1 MKEFNS
7 LVLSAKAVTIFKN
20 VINDIGVSAF
30 IKLLEYD
37 NSDEKIFLSLYS
49 DFVST
54 LYEKTDDLPEYIN
67 KLLQDDENIYIKNA
81 RSAFK
86 EFIKEEFKNRMLQ
99 QVDYYKIS
107 LELPSLNC
115 NEQRERDR
123 KN

>member
-1 MKEFNS
+1 MSYMAPNRQHKKDGWES
-7 LVLSAKAVTIFKN
+7 LDVYRERT
-20 VINDIGVSAF
+20 
-30 IKLLEYD
+30 
-37 NSDEKIFLSLYS
+37 
-49 DFVST
+49 
-54 LYEKTDDLPEYIN
+54 
-67 KLLQDDENIYIKNA
+67 
-81 RSAFK
+81 RSVFK